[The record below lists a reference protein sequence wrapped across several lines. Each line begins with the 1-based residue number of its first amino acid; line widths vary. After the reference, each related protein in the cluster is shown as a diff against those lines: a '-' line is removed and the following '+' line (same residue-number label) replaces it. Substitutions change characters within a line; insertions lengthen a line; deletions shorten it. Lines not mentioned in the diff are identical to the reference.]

1 MYVHVCVY
9 YVYVNVV
16 FPSIEKLLQRL
27 LDNDEKVRLTTV
39 KIISEIA
46 IEDLSSVPSKVSNH
60 TPQWGFVGVVI
71 GYYCVC
77 LLNRL
82 YVHCKNE

>member
-1 MYVHVCVY
+1 MYVH
-9 YVYVNVV
+9 VYVNVV

-71 GYYCVC
+71 GYCQLRMFV
-77 LLNRL
+77 
-82 YVHCKNE
+82 E